1 MLDKR
6 TEIKKNFNLII
17 LEKDGLNNDN
27 KKRKTLNT
35 GNILTLKGEN
45 FYLKMNLTNGS
56 EINKREIVKTLTNIK
71 NQLIESENGS
81 MIDNRNIVKQIK
93 TDNDNISI
101 NKVNILD
108 KKNIKKLG
116 DIDQL
121 IYYNTKNDFK
131 LSLNSKFKNNQSI
144 KTIHRSDKAII
155 SITNSDIDKYTEIEN
170 RKKSKIKEIDK
181 FNVKSSVN
189 EVEEIFENNDIS
201 VYEYMNYNNTN
212 HKVKF
217 STNSDNN
224 CNITNNNLKN
234 GNVNNANKFES
245 NDLTKLDDSENLDK
259 NIKFKNNYINY
270 QNSLN
275 DYIKKRDIYFKNNNS
290 IKSNNNNK
298 EKKEIYDSISEN
310 KKLLI
315 IRNSRLKMKTNNK
328 NETTKFENRMM
339 NSKIF
344 NSKSILIENENR
356 ILKPIIELKK
366 KIACF
371 LCEKVFNSEK
381 IFFPN
386 CKIHALCKKCIKNY
400 YEDKF
405 ENNNFS
411 LKCPD
416 TNCNEKIDFDIIKN
430 IINNLHY
437 ELFLESQKEEYNKN
451 YLGEEICVNKT
462 KSKVE
467 HLKPYFQKHFLDINS
482 NKNFFLYNE
491 NKDIYCNKCLKPTLF
506 TKINGYFIKCLNC
519 HQKICKYCLKE
530 FNDIHMDIM
539 NENHCKVY
547 YRRGKYLLNKKFN
560 CTIEYCLQLLF
571 VVTIYY
577 LTIVCVYFITIHFLK
592 RKLKFDNNKSQKS
605 FIRLIIYIFI
615 QFFSIVLFFVCFPF
629 ALIIY
634 PFFPAL
640 IILTDY

>member
-1 MLDKR
+1 MFDKR
-6 TEIKKNFNLII
+6 TSMKKNFNLII

-27 KKRKTLNT
+27 NKRKRLNT

-45 FYLKMNLTNGS
+45 FYLKMSLTNGS
-56 EINKREIVKTLTNIK
+56 DINKGEIVKTLTNIK

-81 MIDNRNIVKQIK
+81 KIDNRNIVKKIK
-93 TDNDNISI
+93 TDNDGISI

-108 KKNIKKLG
+108 KKDIKKLG
-116 DIDQL
+116 DIDHL
-121 IYYNTKNDFK
+121 IYYNTKNDLK

-144 KTIHRSDKAII
+144 KTIQMSDKAII

-170 RKKSKIKEIDK
+170 RKKSKIKDIAK

-224 CNITNNNLKN
+224 YNITNNNFKN
-234 GNVNNANKFES
+234 TKVNIANKFES
-245 NDLTKLDDSENLDK
+245 NDLTMLDDSENIK
-259 NIKFKNNYINY
+259 NIKFKNNYANY

-298 EKKEIYDSISEN
+298 EKEIYDSISEN
-310 KKLLI
+310 KKLVI
-315 IRNSRLKMKTNNK
+315 IRNSRLKKNSINK
-328 NETTKFENRMM
+328 YETTKFENRMT

-344 NSKSILIENENR
+344 NSKNMLIENENR

-366 KIACF
+366 KITCF
-371 LCEKVFNSEK
+371 LCEKVFNIEK

-416 TNCNEKIDFDIIKN
+416 ANCNEKIEFDIIKN
-430 IINNLHY
+430 IINILHY
-437 ELFLESQKEEYNKN
+437 ELFLENQKEEYNKN
-451 YLGEEICVNKT
+451 YLGEELCINKS

-482 NKNFFLYNE
+482 NKNFYLYNE

-547 YRRGKYLLNKKFN
+547 YRRGKFLSNKKINFI
-560 CTIEYCLQLLF
+560 TEFCLQLLF
-571 VVTIYY
+571 VITMYY
-577 LTIVCVYFITIHFLK
+577 LTVVCVYFITIQFLK
-592 RKLKFDNNKSQKS
+592 RKLKFENNKTQKS
-605 FIRLIIYIFI
+605 FIRLISYIFI
-615 QFFSIVLFFVCFPF
+615 QIFSIALFLVCFPF
-629 ALIIY
+629 VLIIF

-640 IILTDY
+640 ILLTDY